1 MWGRFNPRVPEIKN
15 MVEGDCYG
23 ICDMVELPD
32 GEFEYVAAFEVT
44 RIEDLPKGMIAFVVP
59 EQKYAVFEH
68 RGSLAALRETYNY
81 IHQVGLSQSG
91 YHHAKGPE
99 LEVYDDKFT
108 DFSPDSILYIY
119 IPIE

>member
-1 MWGRFNPRVPEIKN
+1 MGSLQSPRAEIKN
-15 MVEGDCYG
+15 MIEGNAYG
-23 ICDMVELPD
+23 VCDMVEVAEE
-32 GEFEYVAAFEVT
+32 GAFEYVAGFEVS
-44 RIEDLPKGMIAFVVP
+44 RIEDLPKGMIAFMVP

-68 RGSLAALRETYNY
+68 WGSLEALRNTYEY

-99 LEVYDDKFT
+99 LEVYDDKFK
-108 DFSPDSILYIY
+108 DFSPDSVFYIY